1 MFRDRSRSGSDATPT
16 TPPPYP
22 CIYFRSHARSLY
34 ATLCQVYPLI
44 SWDSPQSTDLSALG
58 PVLPA
63 FAVLTRMPRRRMR
76 TTRNKPAQPNLCLV
90 PRTTLAT
97 ANNRQSLISTTIGS
111 RSVPTF
117 THEIIPSPRHSPPGH
132 LVLVRAISYVPLVC
146 LYRGHT
152 HPRRRL
158 TARANPVGDVQHPPS
173 FRDAKSSEFSL
184 AYLRKKEQA
193 SNLLETGK
201 LSTQNSSQD
210 SVHG

>member
-1 MFRDRSRSGSDATPT
+1 M
-16 TPPPYP
+16 
-22 CIYFRSHARSLY
+22 
-34 ATLCQVYPLI
+34 
-44 SWDSPQSTDLSALG
+44 DLSALG

-132 LVLVRAISYVPLVC
+132 LVPVLATVYLYHTYLWCVSTVVTLTLAADSPLVRTPSETFNIHPVSGTRKARNSPSHTSERKSKRRTYSKRASCPLKTRPKIAFTADTHWPSYKHYENDESV
-146 LYRGHT
+146 
-152 HPRRRL
+152 
-158 TARANPVGDVQHPPS
+158 
-173 FRDAKSSEFSL
+173 SS
-184 AYLRKKEQA
+184 
-193 SNLLETGK
+193 
-201 LSTQNSSQD
+201 
-210 SVHG
+210 